1 MNTGERRLEGAALF
15 TVSMN
20 LVEHNSAGCM
30 ADAFGMAMK
39 FGCQEFRICHRDASR
54 IHHDV
59 AFVHAGLVLK
69 VCVGGNR
76 NLHGE
81 GHESAP
87 FQPIPFCKITCNA
100 TPS

>member
-39 FGCQEFRICHRDASR
+39 
-54 IHHDV
+54 
-59 AFVHAGLVLK
+59 
-69 VCVGGNR
+69 
-76 NLHGE
+76 
-81 GHESAP
+81 
-87 FQPIPFCKITCNA
+87 
-100 TPS
+100 